1 MQRNLSETAEK
12 YEREKDQQLKEIVFK
27 STTEKEQLKDQFKKQ
42 IIELQTSLK
51 RAENEKQLKQ

>member
-1 MQRNLSETAEK
+1 MQRNLFETAEK

-42 IIELQTSLK
+42 IIELQSSLK
-51 RAENEKQLKQ
+51 RADNDKQLKQ

>member
-27 STTEKEQLKDQFKKQ
+27 ITTEKEQLKDQFKKQ

-51 RAENEKQLKQ
+51 RADNDKQLKQ

>member
-51 RAENEKQLKQ
+51 RADNDKQLKQ

>member
-27 STTEKEQLKDQFKKQ
+27 STTEKEHLKDQFKKQ
-42 IIELQTSLK
+42 IICVI
-51 RAENEKQLKQ
+51 

>member
-51 RAENEKQLKQ
+51 RAENDKQLKQ